1 MVSGLNEALL
11 AEIEEQA
18 LDMARG
24 AGDILRGYFGTRLAV
39 EYKDERQSDPV
50 TVADRES
57 QEYLVKRISESFPGH
72 GIVGEEDEDKKDS
85 AAPDF
90 VWVVDPLD
98 GTKNFLS
105 GLPVYACSIGVLH
118 RGAPIAGAIYIPW
131 PGEVGGIVLHARK
144 GGGAYADKEPISV
157 VEADTPASNRLT
169 ALPGSFGGTY
179 RTSGRMRGRAGEL
192 RVTGSIAY
200 ELAMTATGV
209 LQYAVTTGARL
220 WDVAGGA
227 SILVEAGGAVL
238 VGRSANSRTPLGGN
252 KLDWEELGSFRPS
265 WRSGTTTIDELRRWS
280 APLVVGSPGV
290 ARDVAQ
296 NLRRRRHPWRRIGR
310 TLRRLKGRASGND
323 TN

>member
-1 MVSGLNEALL
+1 MVSGLSEALL
-11 AEIEEQA
+11 AEIEDQA

-24 AGDILRGYFGTRLAV
+24 AGDILRRFFGTRLAV

-57 QEYLVKRISESFPGH
+57 QEYLVKRISESFPEH

-85 AAPDF
+85 VAPDF

-105 GLPVYACSIGVLH
+105 GLPLYACSIGVLY

-131 PGEVGGIVLHARK
+131 PGEFGGIVLHARK
-144 GGGAYADKEPISV
+144 GGGAYADQERISV
-157 VEADTPASNRLT
+157 VEADTPAANRLT
-169 ALPGSFGGTY
+169 ALPGSFGGAY
-179 RTSGRMRGRAGEL
+179 RISGRMRGRAGEL

-209 LQYAVTTGARL
+209 LQYAVTTGGKL

-238 VGRSANSRTPLGGN
+238 VGRSAISRTPLGG
-252 KLDWEELGSFRPS
+252 KRLDWEELASFHPS
-265 WRSGTTTIDELRRWS
+265 WRSGTTTLDELRRWS
-280 APLVVGSPGV
+280 APLIVGSPGV
-290 ARDVAQ
+290 ARAVAQ
-296 NLRRRRHPWRRIGR
+296 NLRRRRRPWRRIGR
-310 TLRRLKGRASGND
+310 TLRRLKGRAASG
-323 TN
+323 